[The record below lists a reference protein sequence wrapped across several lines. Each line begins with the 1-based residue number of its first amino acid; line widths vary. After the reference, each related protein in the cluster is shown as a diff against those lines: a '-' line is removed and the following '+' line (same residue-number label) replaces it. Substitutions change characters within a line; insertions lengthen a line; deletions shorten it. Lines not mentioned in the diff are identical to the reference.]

1 MRHKAL
7 ERKLEG
13 FPVLPRGGM
22 RPKGLPRPDIIGGE
36 EMNPVFFA
44 IATDGDAHPGIV
56 GGVKRLA

>member
-1 MRHKAL
+1 MA
-7 ERKLEG
+7 
-13 FPVLPRGGM
+13 VLPRGGM

-44 IATDGDAHPGIV
+44 IASDGDAHPGIV